1 MHTSKAQRKQAL
13 SEMLRVGVDI
23 DVSPWDHISFPLAG
37 EDWDEGVILILSQM
51 QRETK
56 QYPIPPRKTAR
67 VMYSVPLCMRS
78 RSSAV

>member
-1 MHTSKAQRKQAL
+1 
-13 SEMLRVGVDI
+13 MLRVGVDT
-23 DVSPWDHISFPLAG
+23 DVSPWYRAPFPLAG
-37 EDWDEGVILILSQM
+37 EDWAGGIVLILSQM

-67 VMYSVPLCMRS
+67 VMCSVALGMRS